1 VILLAHRFLT
11 ATPTHVTRFEETTG
25 WHLGGVWRT
34 FSHRLATGWHLIE
47 QNPFALVPV
56 VGLPATLVA
65 MLRPPRPVRQALR
78 RHPAW
83 REALLVVL
91 LGGIVAYVA
100 NDTGPAALGLAFGM
114 GLGGLVYVSLVEEPE
129 KMGTP

>member
-25 WHLGGVWRT
+25 WHLGDVWRT
-34 FSHRLATGWHLIE
+34 FSHRLSTGWHLIE

-56 VGLPATLVA
+56 VGLPATLLVV
-65 MLRPPRPVRQALR
+65 LRPPAPLRQALR

-83 REALLVVL
+83 RDALLVAL

-100 NDTGPAALGLAFGM
+100 NDTGPAALGLAFGL